1 MPPGV
6 VAFAPWWNMADVES
20 ADVCR
25 RASGVWKFES
35 CTFSSATEPG
45 LSLFAARTN
54 LHQPTM
60 PELSA
65 IALGLNGGCCFA
77 YAVLFGLMQ
86 NKLLQMYGVEVRYP
100 PRGVRRSCQQNQSN
114 NREFPLTNPCPSPHF
129 QADMKTWTKSDAWD
143 VMIQI
148 MRIVGAFEFLMSF
161 LYLHYIGFPEK
172 HQAGLRVGVMQY
184 ALLAAVSLYRVALE
198 PTSAKNKAVA
208 LKSLII
214 QGVFLGISVVGM
226 LNAPKPPKRK
236 SA

>member
-6 VAFAPWWNMADVES
+6 VAVAPWWNMADVES

-25 RASGVWKFES
+25 RASGVWQFEI
-35 CTFSSATEPG
+35 CAFRLPPHRL

-100 PRGVRRSCQQNQSN
+100 PDAFAAAANRIHQIQQQ
-114 NREFPLTNPCPSPHF
+114 
-129 QADMKTWTKSDAWD
+129 
-143 VMIQI
+143 
-148 MRIVGAFEFLMSF
+148 RIPPDE
-161 LYLHYIGFPEK
+161 
-172 HQAGLRVGVMQY
+172 
-184 ALLAAVSLYRVALE
+184 AVSL
-198 PTSAKNKAVA
+198 
-208 LKSLII
+208 
-214 QGVFLGISVVGM
+214 
-226 LNAPKPPKRK
+226 APFPG
-236 SA
+236 

>member
-1 MPPGV
+1 
-6 VAFAPWWNMADVES
+6 
-20 ADVCR
+20 
-25 RASGVWKFES
+25 
-35 CTFSSATEPG
+35 
-45 LSLFAARTN
+45 
-54 LHQPTM
+54 M

-86 NKLLQMYGVEVRYP
+86 NKLLQMYGVE
-100 PRGVRRSCQQNQSN
+100 
-114 NREFPLTNPCPSPHF
+114 
-129 QADMKTWTKSDAWD
+129 ADMKTWTKSDAWD

-161 LYLHYIGFPEK
+161 LYLHYIGFPDK

>member
-1 MPPGV
+1 
-6 VAFAPWWNMADVES
+6 
-20 ADVCR
+20 
-25 RASGVWKFES
+25 
-35 CTFSSATEPG
+35 
-45 LSLFAARTN
+45 
-54 LHQPTM
+54 M

-100 PRGVRRSCQQNQSN
+100 PEAFAAAALQNQSN
-114 NREFPLTNPCPSPHF
+114 NREFPLTKPCPSPHF

-143 VMIQI
+143 AMIQI

-236 SA
+236 TA